1 MEQTAANSLH
11 CVIFDLD
18 GVIFDSQEA
27 NVAFYNHLLER
38 VGRPPTADRARE
50 VIHREDMLTSLR
62 HLIDDPV
69 LVEQAVAYWKE
80 MDNTPF
86 LEMLTLFPGVR
97 STLDSLKRRTRLAV
111 ATNRTYTTRP
121 ALDRFGLLE
130 MFDLVVTPLEA
141 GVTKPD
147 PRMMEM
153 ILGELGAGTQSVA
166 FVGDSIVDQRLCQAS
181 GVRLIAFRNPELEAW
196 AHADSFA
203 AIPGLL
209 GLGHGHGD

>member
-1 MEQTAANSLH
+1 MDRFSDNTCR

-27 NVAFYNHLLER
+27 NVAFYNHLLQQ
-38 VGRPPTADRARE
+38 VGRPPTADQARE
-50 VIHREDMLTSLR
+50 VIHREDMVTSLR
-62 HLIDDPV
+62 HLIDDPA
-69 LVEQAVAYWKE
+69 LVERAVAYWRE

-121 ALDRFGLLE
+121 ALERFGLLDL
-130 MFDLVVTPLEA
+130 FDLIVTPLEA

-147 PRMMEM
+147 PKVMDLVLSGM
-153 ILGELGAGTQSVA
+153 GADRQSVA
-166 FVGDSIVDQRLCQAS
+166 YVGDSIVDQQLCQAC
-181 GVRLIAFRNPELEAW
+181 GVRLIAFRNSELEAW
-196 AHADSFA
+196 AHVDSFSK
-203 AIPGLL
+203 IPGLV
-209 GLGHGHGD
+209 GLESLAGD